1 MLGLLVA
8 IGLDPAAAVAAALL
22 HRVVDKGF
30 ATVLGFI
37 TYAVVRHRLRLT
49 SIVATRPARH
59 IRVEGL
65 KGVPGMWP
73 VGIAWGPLSR
83 NNFARWAGEQP
94 LLRNLG
100 TSLSPA
106 SCATDQSLNNSS
118 SRLSYLGPR
127 ASVIALTTSGDGTA
141 WSA

>member
-1 MLGLLVA
+1 VGALSLIPGGIGAYEANVLGLLVA

-30 ATVLGFI
+30 ATVLGFT

-73 VGIAWGPLSR
+73 VGIAC
-83 NNFARWAGEQP
+83 E
-94 LLRNLG
+94 LRH
-100 TSLSPA
+100 
-106 SCATDQSLNNSS
+106 
-118 SRLSYLGPR
+118 
-127 ASVIALTTSGDGTA
+127 
-141 WSA
+141 